1 MIASLVYR
9 VTRKPPSVPAVLL
22 RRRAAKDAES
32 LVLRHGNAVPR
43 RQLAGPVRYE
53 PSDRIWFAAPSA
65 LFPRRRWARV
75 FPVTPATLPAWH
87 RRLVAVKWDCS

>member
-1 MIASLVYR
+1 MIASPVYR

-43 RQLAGPVRYE
+43 RQLANPVRYE
-53 PSDRIWFAAPSA
+53 PADRIWCAAPSA
-65 LFPRRRWARV
+65 LFPRRRRARV
-75 FPVTPATLPAWH
+75 FPVAPATPPAWH
-87 RRLVAVKWDCS
+87 RRLVAVTWDCS